1 MMKKKIISI
10 IFAVVAICGFSALNA
25 MAEVY
30 VEVPVDISPR
40 FNSNVFL
47 SEGEIGTERAV
58 KPNFFISKDG
68 NEPFALNRDKLKE
81 YLDEDGYTKTGTK
94 YYIDI
99 NNIDKNAV
107 YANQGGKGDP
117 IIPKGYYVG
126 YRVLA
131 TSTKRDT
138 SNNGVI
144 YVGLP
149 TKNVPNR
156 SARHDVWGHNDAGA
170 PTPYMPLGTVGINDG
185 VVSEIG
191 GNIYEIEKMIP
202 QNSGDSE
209 DEKKYGIMPTKIS
222 FWSESPS
229 TVRILA
235 LTLLMSEAG
244 AKKKLEDDISSL
256 LSGTPTTETVLEIDK
271 YIDEI
276 VEAGVNI
283 EGTKGLEEF
292 NALKAKFVKVVDTSS
307 VTDDDFVK
315 IDVNFSCE
323 IAPDSINKNNFRVE
337 QAGVELDFELEELVD
352 EGKVTGV
359 RIVAE
364 NTMNYIDDIKVT
376 VFGNI
381 KNAEDESFT
390 LGNSYEFVA
399 EHKAPSV
406 YIKNVSKNGNNIKVE
421 LSNNSQEEKTYAL
434 TVAIYTNDDEMKDCY
449 IKTGKLAE
457 NLIIDD
463 ISFDIQ
469 ADDRLECYLLETFT
483 SMKSANCLMEVK

>member
-1 MMKKKIISI
+1 MRIGLIDSGIGGLTVLKELVRRYPDNEYVYYGDTLNNPYGNKSRDELYLLSSKMINYLINKEVDLI
-10 IFAVVAICGFSALNA
+10 VVACGTIC
-25 MAEVY
+25 
-30 VEVPVDISPR
+30 
-40 FNSNVFL
+40 SNVFEKL
-47 SEGEIGTERAV
+47 QEKSSV
-58 KPNFFISKDG
+58 KLYSVIEPVIS
-68 NEPFALNRDKLKE
+68 
-81 YLDEDGYTKTGTK
+81 Y
-94 YYIDI
+94 I
-99 NNIDKNAV
+99 NNYNEKI
-107 YANQGGKGDP
+107 
-117 IIPKGYYVG
+117 
-126 YRVLA
+126 
-131 TSTKRDT
+131 
-138 SNNGVI
+138 GVI
-144 YVGLP
+144 ATRMTIESGLFNKLCFKRECP
-149 TKNVPNR
+149 MFVPLIENR
-156 SARHDVWGHNDAGA
+156 KF
-170 PTPYMPLGTVGINDG
+170 M
-185 VVSEIG
+185 
-191 GNIYEIEKMIP
+191 
-202 QNSGDSE
+202 
-209 DEKKYGIMPTKIS
+209 
-222 FWSESPS
+222 
-229 TVRILA
+229 
-235 LTLLMSEAG
+235 
-244 AKKKLEDDISSL
+244 
-256 LSGTPTTETVLEIDK
+256 EIDK

-323 IAPDSINKNNFRVE
+323 ITPDSINKNNFRVE